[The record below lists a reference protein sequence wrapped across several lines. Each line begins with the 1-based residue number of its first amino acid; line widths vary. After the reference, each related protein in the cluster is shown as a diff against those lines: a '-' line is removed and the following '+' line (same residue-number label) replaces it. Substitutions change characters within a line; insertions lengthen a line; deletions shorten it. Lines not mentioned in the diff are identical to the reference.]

1 MNRLPSAILGASLLI
16 AVTGAGHAA
25 SVRGHF
31 FTVSA
36 DTGPLSFSVPTHSGF
51 SSDTVVLGQDRAS
64 IDTVAFNPALGS
76 IIGAVAQLAFAGDTF
91 KVKYSVEG
99 FGNEMVFSDTVSA
112 KISAFLNGSLLGT
125 PETFSVGLSSSC
137 GGPDQPDV
145 DRLCS
150 ANALLTAFSG
160 SDSIVL
166 PAGTNAHDVTFVYSV
181 LQSDEHCIE
190 NYYTA
195 GVITLTSACTAGGT
209 DIVDTSDLFDP
220 GWSAHVTMT
229 YEYVPEPASL
239 GVLAFG
245 VACAVGAR
253 RRRG

>member
-1 MNRLPSAILGASLLI
+1 MKRLLPAVLGASLVI
-16 AVTGAGHAA
+16 ATTAAGHAA
-25 SVRGHF
+25 AVASHV
-31 FTVSA
+31 FTVSG
-36 DTGPLSFSVPTHSGF
+36 DTGPLSFSVPTHTGF
-51 SSDTVVLGQDRAS
+51 SSDTVLLGQDRAS

-76 IIGAVAQLAFAGDTF
+76 IIGAVANLSFGGDTF
-91 KVKYSVEG
+91 KVKYSVQG

-112 KISAFLNGSLLGT
+112 KISALLNGSPIGT

-150 ANALLTAFSG
+150 ASALLTAFSG

-166 PAGTNAHDVTFVYSV
+166 PAGTNAHDVSFVYSV
-181 LQSDEHCIE
+181 LQSDEHCVE

-220 GWSAHVTMT
+220 HWSAQVTMS
-229 YEYVPEPASL
+229 YNYVPEPASL
-239 GVLAFG
+239 AVL
-245 VACAVGAR
+245 AVGAACVVGVR
-253 RRRG
+253 RRRA